1 MKRINDKL
9 LLRQIARGN
18 KKSFDALF
26 RKYYQQ
32 LVNFAIGY
40 MHDGAEAE
48 ELVQDV
54 MVKLWQQAAD
64 LKIEVSLQAYLYTS
78 VRNKALNALKHEKVK
93 QKYAEQQMH
102 DNREDKSRESH
113 VNMEVF
119 RLELRKALSVLPER
133 CRRIFELAKFE
144 GLSYEEI
151 ANYLEVSSKTVE
163 NQMGIAM
170 KKLRDALMPSI
181 NKVYE
186 S

>member
-1 MKRINDKL
+1 MKRDKDKIL
-9 LLRQIARGN
+9 LGKIARGN
-18 KKSFDALF
+18 KKAFDTLF

-54 MVKLWQQAAD
+54 MVKFWQQAQE
-64 LKIEVSLQAYLYTS
+64 LQIEVSVQAYLYTS

-93 QKYAEQQMH
+93 QKYIDEQA
-102 DNREDKSRESH
+102 SRKTVVDDSDTS
-113 VNMEVF
+113 VNMDVF
-119 RLELRKALSVLPER
+119 RKELHHAMSELPER
-133 CRRIFELAKFE
+133 CRQIFELAKFE
-144 GLSYEEI
+144 GLTYDEI
-151 ANYLEVSSKTVE
+151 ATFLEVSSKTVE

-170 KKLRDALMPSI
+170 KKLREALSPAI
-181 NKVYE
+181 HRVYE